1 MLGPTNQRQLDV
13 GHRKGNRNGGCHLG
27 GHKAIR
33 DEA

>member
-27 GHKAIR
+27 AIR